1 MVGTIA
7 DLANALIDEIAKQSS
22 VVVAFSGG
30 VDSAVVAAAAYRA
43 LSDRAIAITG
53 IGPAVPESDLLDSR
67 RVAAAIGIR
76 HLEISTTEILN
87 ESYVLNDS
95 KRCYYCKSTL
105 YSTLRKWADENGFH
119 RLLSGTN
126 LDDLG
131 DYRPGLQAALEFQ
144 VFAPLAQLQ
153 VNKTQVRE
161 LANYFE
167 LAVADKPASPC
178 LASRIA
184 YGQSVTPERLKSIEQ
199 AEQFLNSVGFQDV
212 RVRLHADGLVRLELN
227 LGDLSKACEAAMR
240 ERIQTKMREIGFKY
254 VTLDLGGR
262 QSGSMNRV
270 LPVLPNI

>member
-1 MVGTIA
+1 
-7 DLANALIDEIAKQSS
+7 
-22 VVVAFSGG
+22 
-30 VDSAVVAAAAYRA
+30 
-43 LSDRAIAITG
+43 
-53 IGPAVPESDLLDSR
+53 
-67 RVAAAIGIR
+67 
-76 HLEISTTEILN
+76 
-87 ESYVLNDS
+87 
-95 KRCYYCKSTL
+95 L

-270 LPVLPNI
+270 LPVLRNI